1 MNGLA
6 RAIDTPTRRTA
17 SWLGLAGVLPFLIGA
32 IWAWILGGGDMAD
45 WLLRAVVAY
54 GAVILSFLGG
64 LHWGLALRDQD
75 AGSSHYIISVVPSLL
90 AWLALLLPLGPAL
103 TLLTICFAGQLV
115 VDLLRL
121 QLPAWFRNLRA
132 LLTLLVVVALVVALL
147 ARYQT

>member
-6 RAIDTPTRRTA
+6 RSTDPQTRRTA

-32 IWAWILGGGDMAD
+32 AWAWILGGGETAD
-45 WLLRAVVAY
+45 WLLRAVAAY
-54 GAVILSFLGG
+54 AAIILSFLGG
-64 LHWGLALRDQD
+64 VHWGLALRDAEAD
-75 AGSSHYIISVVPSLL
+75 SSHYIISVVPSLL

-103 TLLTICFAGQLV
+103 ALLTICFVGQLV

-132 LLTLLVVVALVVALL
+132 LLTLLVVAGLVLALL
-147 ARYQT
+147 ARYQA